1 MDIGRTMITNHLPR
15 NRYRLAQFSFTGSSI
30 VQQIHSLHQSVLSH
44 EWTEELLQVNEMF
57 LL

>member
-15 NRYRLAQFSFTGSSI
+15 NRYRLAQFSFSSI